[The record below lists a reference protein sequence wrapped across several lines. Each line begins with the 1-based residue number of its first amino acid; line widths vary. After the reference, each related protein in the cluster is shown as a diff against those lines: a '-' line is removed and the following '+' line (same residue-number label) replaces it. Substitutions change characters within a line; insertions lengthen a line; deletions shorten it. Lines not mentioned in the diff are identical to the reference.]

1 MAAILPDDDATTYFG
16 TSVWTHAK
24 PVSYTHL
31 DVYKRQSLMDF
42 NSILKKYKDGG
53 KKTWKDLYT

>member
-1 MAAILPDDDATTYFG
+1 MDKEGNVITVMEELRTTKVDFQAKADA
-16 TSVWTHAK
+16 
-24 PVSYTHL
+24 
-31 DVYKRQSLMDF
+31 SLMDF